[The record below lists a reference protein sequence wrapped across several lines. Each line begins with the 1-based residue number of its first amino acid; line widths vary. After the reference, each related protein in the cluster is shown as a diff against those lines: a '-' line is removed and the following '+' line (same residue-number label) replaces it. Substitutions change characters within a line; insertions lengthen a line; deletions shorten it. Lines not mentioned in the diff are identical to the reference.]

1 MVERSEASEAHGA
14 RLKHVESFPRVPFPR
29 SDFDRALLKLLRL
42 KARDGRDGLCD
53 GRRAAMVAVFNGR
66 ATYDAIRAWRRGAP
80 VPQWAREM
88 LARELETIGSE
99 AQIFRVA

>member
-1 MVERSEASEAHGA
+1 MAERLNSESAPREHVASFAA
-14 RLKHVESFPRVPFPR
+14 RAFPR
-29 SDFDRALLKLLRL
+29 SDFDRALIKLLRL
-42 KARDGRDGLCD
+42 KARDGRDGLND

-88 LARELETIGSE
+88 LARELETIGAE
-99 AQIFRVA
+99 ASLMRVG